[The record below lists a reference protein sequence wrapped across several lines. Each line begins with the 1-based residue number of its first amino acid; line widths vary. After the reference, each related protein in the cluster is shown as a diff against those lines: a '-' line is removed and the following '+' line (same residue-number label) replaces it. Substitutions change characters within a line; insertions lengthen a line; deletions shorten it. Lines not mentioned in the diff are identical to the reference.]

1 MTVPLLPDGNNVDP
15 ETIVVSELVV
25 PELEVEGS
33 AAVVADNPMIPSGP
47 TKVVDDSSLDDVTV
61 DDADSAVVAGEL
73 VLDSD
78 ELDSDELSADEL
90 VEAALDMTTVVVDVY
105 GEDDSLGTV
114 NVLGYGGDAD
124 VLGRMVDTAEVLP
137 SPSTDATTETMTVAE
152 SLSAVPCRRCSL

>member
-61 DDADSAVVAGEL
+61 DDADSAVVAGES

-105 GEDDSLGTV
+105 G
-114 NVLGYGGDAD
+114 
-124 VLGRMVDTAEVLP
+124 
-137 SPSTDATTETMTVAE
+137 
-152 SLSAVPCRRCSL
+152 